1 MIVADFRYYKESSIF
16 CLTSNHEGWGLVLTE
31 AMQFGCV
38 PIAFDSFESIHEII
52 EDGKNGFLVKP
63 FDMDKYAD
71 KVLRLADNFKVDY
84 VMNVM
89 NSMERLMPEN
99 VVKLWIRLFN
109 SEMKCQL

>member
-1 MIVADFRYYKESSIF
+1 M
-16 CLTSNHEGWGLVLTE
+16 
-31 AMQFGCV
+31 M
-38 PIAFDSFESIHEII
+38 
-52 EDGKNGFLVKP
+52 EDGKNGLLVKR
-63 FDMDKYAD
+63 FDMDKCAD
-71 KVLRLADNFKVDY
+71 EVLRLADNFKVDY